1 MKKIILPL
9 ITIYFLSF
17 SVILFEISLSRYF
30 SYILTYHF
38 IFIIIAFSL
47 LGLSVGQI
55 FYARKLEKVYSK
67 LASYL
72 VLVTISFIISVLL
85 LIFIPR
91 SDLFSAGSLGL
102 IIFIIFSIIPFI
114 TIGIISGYIFQIT
127 CSGDAGKGFNSG
139 LVYGFDL
146 LGGASAALASY
157 YLLNSFNLINL
168 FGIVLIFLIAASITA
183 GFLNQKIN
191 KIFIGVNAAAAI
203 LLAIAVLQNYDFD
216 FKIVKNPDK
225 DLVRLESNPY
235 VKTKE
240 IASRW
245 SSFGRT
251 DLVRFTY
258 PDGTTSR
265 SMFIDGAAGTEVV
278 DISKLEKD
286 TLKLKHTLMHF
297 GAFFPF
303 NFLKENEKNSVL
315 IIGPGGGI
323 DIAAAYFGRA
333 KFIKAVEVNP
343 SFVQLMRKYNP
354 ETFTSKS
361 NIDVKVQEGRN
372 FVRTTK
378 SKFNIIFLTIP
389 VTKGIRSANY
399 LNLTEDYL
407 FTVEALKDYLNVLTN
422 NGRIIFTLHNEEEV
436 FKMTSN
442 YLALMESRGITQEEA
457 LKHIYVISDG
467 MMPVV
472 VIKKEPFTPAE
483 IQPRHVL
490 AHYLGFDRGI
500 MFFPFVKQISIDTTL
515 SNGETYTL
523 TMFNQILVDVSQG
536 KYNFHQFSENASV
549 NFHPVYDDSPYFF
562 NYELGLPDNLISLL
576 IVLILTAVFTVWAF
590 WKKWFVKF
598 TENNKDGSYGRMFN
612 YAALVV
618 LLINIS
624 DILIQAFIF
633 QKLNL
638 NLSSPLKSFTILL
651 FGFLLGSGIGSILT
665 KLFKPSLKV
674 LQITLLLV
682 ILITGVEVFLVLPS
696 AANVTTNG
704 LLFLIVLLPAIFISI
719 PFPVILSY
727 VSQFNDKN
735 GIATLLGISGIGYF
749 IGSIAVVIF
758 ATLWGYEVII
768 SAAIVIYLITVLL
781 VLFSREVK
789 KNLSISR

>member
-1 MKKIILPL
+1 MRKLILSL
-9 ITIYFLSF
+9 FTIYLLSF
-17 SVILFEISLSRYF
+17 AVILFEISLSRYF

-47 LGLSVGQI
+47 LGLSIGQI
-55 FYARKLEKVYSK
+55 FFARKFEWIYSK
-67 LASYL
+67 VLSYFVIVIL
-72 VLVTISFIISVLL
+72 SLIVSVVFLIFLPHTELFSIGAIGLIAFIIC
-85 LIFIPR
+85 
-91 SDLFSAGSLGL
+91 
-102 IIFIIFSIIPFI
+102 SILPFAA
-114 TIGIISGYIFQIT
+114 IGIVSGYIFQT
-127 CSGDAGKGFNSG
+127 NSANSG
-139 LVYGFDL
+139 LIYGFDL

-183 GFLNQKIN
+183 GLLNQRIN
-191 KIFIGVNAAAAI
+191 KIFISINLAAAVIIAI
-203 LLAIAVLQNYDFD
+203 VILQNYDFD

-251 DLVRFTY
+251 DLVRFAY

-297 GAFFPF
+297 SAFFPF
-303 NFLKENEKNSVL
+303 NFLKEDEKDSVL

-323 DIAAAYFGRA
+323 DIAAAYFGGA
-333 KFIKAVEVNP
+333 KYIKAVEVNP
-343 SFVQLMRKYNP
+343 SFVELMRKYNP
-354 ETFTSKS
+354 GTFIDKP
-361 NIDVKVQEGRN
+361 NIHVKVQEGRN

-407 FTVEALKDYLNVLTN
+407 FTVEALKDYLNAVSD

-436 FKMTSN
+436 FKMLSN
-442 YLALMESRGITQEEA
+442 YLTLMESRGITQQEA
-457 LKHIYVISDG
+457 MKHVYVISDG
-467 MMPVV
+467 MMPVL
-472 VIKKEPFTPAE
+472 VIKKEPFTFDE
-483 IQPRHVL
+483 IQPRHVV
-490 AHYLGFDRGI
+490 AHYAGLDKGI
-500 MFFPFVKQISIDTTL
+500 LFFPFIKQLSIDTTL
-515 SNGETYTL
+515 PNGERYTL
-523 TMFNQILVDVSQG
+523 TMFNQILVDVSGG
-536 KYNFHQFSENASV
+536 KYNFHQFSKNAAV
-549 NFHPVYDDSPYFF
+549 NFRPVYDNSPYFF
-562 NYELGLPDNLISLL
+562 NYELGLPDNLDSLL
-576 IVLILTAVFTVWAF
+576 VVLIFTVAFTFWAF
-590 WKKWFVKF
+590 GKNWFVEF
-598 TENNKDGSYGRMFN
+598 NENDKDKSYSRLFK
-612 YAALVV
+612 YAALLV

-651 FGFLLGSGIGSILT
+651 FGFLLGSGIGSLLT
-665 KLFKPSLKV
+665 KLFKPSLKL
-674 LQITLLLV
+674 LQLTLSLA
-682 ILITGVEVFLVLPS
+682 IAITGVEVFFILPS
-696 AANVTTNG
+696 AVNVTASG
-704 LLFLIVLLPAIFISI
+704 LLLLIVLFPAIFISI

-727 VSQFNDKN
+727 ISQLNDRN
-735 GIATLLGISGIGYF
+735 GIAMLLGVSGIGYF
-749 IGSIAVVIF
+749 IGSIAVVIG
-758 ATLWGYEVII
+758 ATVWGYEVIVA
-768 SAAIVIYLITVLL
+768 AAIVIYSITVLL
-781 VLFSREVK
+781 VLVLKDVK
-789 KNLSISR
+789 EILSITR